1 MGVHSLALQIAHL
14 NHRVVV
20 AQAKLV
26 LVLLPV
32 IFLVDGFS
40 IGLDW
45 ILKLIGQQ
53 FHVVG
58 PRWEV
63 VRVFAD
69 AWNFWPGHVVC
80 LRILRGVEQGAYL
93 ANFVEVARDGAV
105 QRWRLVLRLKLAEI
119 CELVICR
126 HVRQTISLVE
136 LRYHALPKLRQLW
149 VVLSLVG

>member
-14 NHRVVV
+14 DHRVVV

-58 PRWEV
+58 PR
-63 VRVFAD
+63 
-69 AWNFWPGHVVC
+69 
-80 LRILRGVEQGAYL
+80 
-93 ANFVEVARDGAV
+93 
-105 QRWRLVLRLKLAEI
+105 
-119 CELVICR
+119 
-126 HVRQTISLVE
+126 
-136 LRYHALPKLRQLW
+136 
-149 VVLSLVG
+149 